1 MRLSPTTLRLSRRS
15 SRRKLSRKL
24 RSSST
29 MRFLLLPLSSSRLA
43 RLPSPARIRPASSS
57 TLSLSWLPRM
67 TPYSRL
73 QVTLTRRPV
82 AQRPTRS
89 SPRSVLRLF
98 TMLSLLRV
106 FLPAGSRRRLT
117 VELTP
122 SSSTTTFSQE
132 PLSSGR
138 NKLYFLYEN
147 GADESRLHFLFSL
160 TSFYCKAEDFS

>member
-15 SRRKLSRKL
+15 SRRKSSGKL

-29 MRFLLLPLSSSRLA
+29 TRFLLQPPSSSRLA

-57 TLSLSWLPRM
+57 TLSLSRLARM

-89 SPRSVLRLF
+89 SPRSVLRQF
-98 TMLSLLRV
+98 TMLSSLRV
-106 FLPAGSRRRLT
+106 FLLASSRRRLT

-122 SSSTTTFSQE
+122 SSSTTMFSQE

-138 NKLYFLYEN
+138 NKFRFLI
-147 GADESRLHFLFSL
+147 
-160 TSFYCKAEDFS
+160 